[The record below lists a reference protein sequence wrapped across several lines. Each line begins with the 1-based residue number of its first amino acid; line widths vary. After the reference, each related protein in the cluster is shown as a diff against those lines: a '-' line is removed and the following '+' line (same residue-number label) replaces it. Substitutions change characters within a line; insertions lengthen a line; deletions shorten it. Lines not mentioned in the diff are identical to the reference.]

1 MDVGIKNIP
10 KTQFIGAFFV
20 VLFLVAGFLFW
31 NDFSGKENTVSGTG
45 LSSQS
50 ALSFASEAEK
60 DGDNDGL
67 KDWEEGLWKTDPAN
81 PDSDGDGTPDGEE
94 VRNKR
99 NPTKAGPDDI
109 YKNIEESPLGDIVK
123 ESAAEKTLT
132 LTDIFARDFMSGYFA
147 LKDAGQYT
155 PETRDKFIKTLFAS
169 IDNAPTKE
177 YTLADLNI
185 TQKSGAETLRQ
196 YGNTLGEIA
205 LKHRRLA
212 EGKEL
217 RIVDSAVKQENPEK
231 LAEIAPILT
240 EYESFIEAYR
250 TMPVPLVAYEIHL
263 ELLNINA
270 AVKDAIVAMS
280 GLFDDPMGGTAGL
293 SAYRKAAEDGATVT
307 RNLKNFFAQNNVI
320 FNNNEPG
327 IIFNK

>member
-20 VLFLVAGFLFW
+20 VLFLAAGFLFW
-31 NDFSGKENTVSGTG
+31 NDFFDKEEPAVGAG

-50 ALSFASEAEK
+50 VLSFATEAEK
-60 DGDNDGL
+60 DSDNDGL
-67 KDWEEGLWKTDPAN
+67 RDWEEGLWKTELEN

-109 YKNIEESPLGDIVK
+109 YKSIEESPLGDVAK
-123 ESAAEKTLT
+123 EMEAEKSLT

-155 PETRDKFIKTLFAS
+155 DETRDKFIKTLFAS

-185 TQKSGAETLRQ
+185 TQKSDRETLRQ

-205 LKHRRLA
+205 LKYRRLA

-231 LAEIAPILT
+231 LAELAPILT
-240 EYESFIEAYR
+240 EYESFIESYR
-250 TMPVPLVAYEIHL
+250 TMPVPLVVYEIHL

-280 GLFDDPMGGTAGL
+280 RLFDDPMGGTAGL
-293 SAYRKAAEDGATVT
+293 STYRKSAEDGATVT
-307 RNLKNFFAQNNVI
+307 RNLKNFFEQNGVI
-320 FNNNEPG
+320 FNNDEPG
-327 IIFNK
+327 RIFKK